1 MGILTFNAWI
11 ESLRCCDGY
20 FNFQRWVFR
29 WLYVKLKCKELNH
42 ALTVLLSLT
51 EGSNPRLVSCE
62 GGGGWREGRAIG
74 NIKVVLNI
82 KVSVF

>member
-1 MGILTFNAWI
+1 MGILTFN
-11 ESLRCCDGY
+11 GG
-20 FNFQRWVFR
+20 FFR
-29 WLYVKLKCKELNH
+29 WLYVKLKCKELNR